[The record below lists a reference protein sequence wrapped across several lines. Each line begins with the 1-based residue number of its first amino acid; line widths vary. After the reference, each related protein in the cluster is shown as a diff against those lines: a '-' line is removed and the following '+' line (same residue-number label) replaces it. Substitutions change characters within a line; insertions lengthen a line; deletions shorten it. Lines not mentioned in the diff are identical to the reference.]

1 MKQTKRKTT
10 LAPFKQYVL
19 AAYLT
24 FGAMV
29 LILCGGASMILHA
42 PPLAMR
48 WLSNLCAWSPTIVLF
63 LMLSRLRPGANA
75 RTFLRENFSGRLRPQ
90 ILLSCGLGVTA
101 IFLLSVW
108 FLAVWT
114 KAPFSSFFTAGTTPI
129 WLSVILSLLSGP
141 TGEECGWRGYLRPEL
156 EKRFGF
162 LNGALLGGVIW
173 AFWHTVLWV
182 VDNEYTSG
190 GDLAIYVI
198 SNVVVMTALN
208 LIMATVLERENNLIY
223 ACLIHFCFNLPYSF
237 LVPRIEFYVILS
249 VLYAVAAGMV
259 LWIREIAYKK
269 RV

>member
-1 MKQTKRKTT
+1 M
-10 LAPFKQYVL
+10 
-19 AAYLT
+19 
-24 FGAMV
+24 
-29 LILCGGASMILHA
+29 C
-42 PPLAMR
+42 
-48 WLSNLCAWSPTIVLF
+48 
-63 LMLSRLRPGANA
+63 
-75 RTFLRENFSGRLRPQ
+75 
-90 ILLSCGLGVTA
+90 CGLDVTA

-108 FLAVWT
+108 FLAFWT
-114 KAPFSSFFTAGTTPI
+114 KVLFSSFFTAGTTPI

-141 TGEECGWRGYLRPEL
+141 NGEECGWRGYLRPEL

-208 LIMATVLERENNLIY
+208 LIMATVLERENNLVY
-223 ACLIHFCFNLPYSF
+223 AFLIHFCFNLPYSF

-249 VLYAVAAGMV
+249 VLHAVAAGMV

-269 RV
+269 WV

>member
-1 MKQTKRKTT
+1 MNQTKRKNA
-10 LAPFKQYVL
+10 LVPFGKYVL
-19 AAYLT
+19 TAYLT
-24 FGAMV
+24 FWVMV
-29 LILCGGASMILHA
+29 LVLCGGASMILHA

-63 LMLSRLRPGANA
+63 LMLPRLRPGV
-75 RTFLRENFSGRLRPQ
+75 TIKDFLRENFSGGLRPG
-90 ILLSCGLGVTA
+90 LLLGSGVMVTA

-108 FLAVWT
+108 LLAIWT
-114 KAPFSSFFTAGTTPI
+114 KAPFSSFFTAGTTPV
-129 WLSVILSLLSGP
+129 WLAVVLSLLSGP

-173 AFWHTVLWV
+173 AFWHTILWV

-190 GDLAIYVI
+190 WELAIYVI

-208 LIMATVLERENNLIY
+208 LIMSAVLERGNNLIY

-237 LVPRIEFYVILS
+237 LVSRIEFYVILS
-249 VLYAVAAGMV
+249 VLYAVTAGIV
-259 LWIREIAYKK
+259 LLIRKK
-269 RV
+269 VCKKQ